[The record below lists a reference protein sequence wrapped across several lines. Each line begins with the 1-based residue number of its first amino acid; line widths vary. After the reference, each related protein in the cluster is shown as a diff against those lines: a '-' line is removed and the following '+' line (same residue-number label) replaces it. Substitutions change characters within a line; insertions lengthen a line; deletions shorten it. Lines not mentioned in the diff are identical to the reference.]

1 MSIGVALLVAA
12 CGGPDNTYVEERG
25 SGLFLRLPND
35 WEVFELQSGSPAAD
49 LSDPAFGAWR
59 VVIDG
64 ADTPSRAHGEDPAPA
79 EPVGVVSVT
88 PLRSL
93 QTPLSLNLSSLRSL
107 FPPGRGDALTET
119 GITDIEY
126 EEVDLGGHW
135 GVRLRGTVDLG
146 GGPVRIAQHAFF
158 DDDGERVHVVRV
170 MCSVECFDSHRA
182 EIDDVLDSFTL
193 EG

>member
-1 MSIGVALLVAA
+1 LSIGVALLVAA
-12 CGGPDNTYVEERG
+12 CGSPDNTYVEERG
-25 SGLFLRLPND
+25 SGLFLRLPDD

-49 LSDPAFGAWR
+49 RTDPAFGAWR

-64 ADTPSRAHGEDPAPA
+64 AETPSRAHGENPAPS
-79 EPVGVVSVT
+79 EPVGAVSVT

-93 QTPLSLNLSSLRSL
+93 QTPLPLNLSSLRTL
-107 FPPGRGDALTET
+107 FPPGQTDPLVEGDV
-119 GITDIEY
+119 TDIEY
-126 EEVDLGGHW
+126 EEVDLGHHW

-158 DDDGERVHVVRV
+158 DEDGQRVHVLRI
-170 MCSVECFDSHRA
+170 MCSVDCFDAHRA